1 MGYTGPPLEPRT
13 RRMME
18 CNDCEGTGKAEEP
31 SETEECEKCEGTG
44 ELDFDPDCDPY
55 AADNWREWEGIA

>member
-1 MGYTGPPLEPRT
+1 
-13 RRMME
+13 MME